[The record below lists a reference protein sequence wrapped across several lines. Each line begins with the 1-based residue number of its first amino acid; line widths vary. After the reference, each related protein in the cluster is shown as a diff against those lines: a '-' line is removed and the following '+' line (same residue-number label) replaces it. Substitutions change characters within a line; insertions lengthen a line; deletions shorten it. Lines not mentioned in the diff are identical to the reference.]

1 MTAARDLADRFHQRW
16 VTESPFAA
24 GMYGIPGYDDL
35 MPEESEEGE
44 QAWRAEAGRFL
55 GEADAIDPGPLT
67 RADVVTLDCT
77 REMAT
82 QELTMID
89 MARAEHTVT
98 AMQYA
103 GPAVLMA
110 VAARTVLLDAAAAEA
125 HLTPL
130 RRHRAWLRPTTERP
144 PARAPQGPDPGP

>member
-16 VTESPFAA
+16 LTENPFAA
-24 GMYGIPGYDDL
+24 SMYGIPGYDDL

-77 REMAT
+77 RERAT
-82 QELTMID
+82 QELTRTD
-89 MARAEHTVT
+89 MPRAAHTVPPMPYPPPTAPYARA
-98 AMQYA
+98 A
-103 GPAVLMA
+103 
-110 VAARTVLLDAAAAEA
+110 
-125 HLTPL
+125 
-130 RRHRAWLRPTTERP
+130 
-144 PARAPQGPDPGP
+144 

>member
-1 MTAARDLADRFHQRW
+1 MTSAPDLADRFHQRW
-16 VTESPFAA
+16 LTENPFAA
-24 GMYGIPGYDDL
+24 SMYGIPGYDDL
-35 MPEESEEGE
+35 VPDESEEGA
-44 QAWRAEAGRFL
+44 QAWRAEAERFL
-55 GEADAIDPGPLT
+55 READAIDPGPLT
-67 RADVVTLDCT
+67 PADVVTLDCT
-77 REMAT
+77 REMAA

-125 HLTPL
+125 YLTRL
-130 RRHRAWLRPTTERP
+130 RRSGA
-144 PARAPQGPDPGP
+144 